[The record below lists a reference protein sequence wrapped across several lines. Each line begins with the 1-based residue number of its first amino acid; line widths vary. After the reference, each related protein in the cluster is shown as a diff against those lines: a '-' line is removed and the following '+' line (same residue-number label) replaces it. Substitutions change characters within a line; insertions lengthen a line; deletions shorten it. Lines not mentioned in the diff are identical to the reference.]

1 MSEEII
7 KLDGINGVQ
16 VLTPHHRIREK
27 HLRLDCARRIK
38 EVKDVA
44 ESQNALANADHL
56 ELLIDASRRSADA
69 SKLHL
74 LHLIREIED
83 AHLTFTRDLEN
94 EMHRL
99 RNLSGAYN
107 AAKEQADRKD
117 SVA

>member
-27 HLRLDCARRIK
+27 HLRLDYARKI
-38 EVKDVA
+38 KDVNDGV
-44 ESQNALANADHL
+44 ESQNALATAEHL
-56 ELLIDASRRSADA
+56 EFLIDTSRRSANN
-69 SKLHL
+69 SKTHL

-107 AAKEQADRKD
+107 AAKEQAERKD
-117 SVA
+117 NVV